1 MYVLHEYYSCKT
13 YNYKERASQRTNYMI
28 SVEVGWSKVK
38 PQETSILLMKK
49 CKAAPLSNEIYSTC
63 VELKCI
69 MGERRKKMHG

>member
-38 PQETSILLMKK
+38 PQVTSILLMKK
-49 CKAAPLSNEIYSTC
+49 YKAAPLS
-63 VELKCI
+63 KCQMKSI
-69 MGERRKKMHG
+69 QLVLNLNA